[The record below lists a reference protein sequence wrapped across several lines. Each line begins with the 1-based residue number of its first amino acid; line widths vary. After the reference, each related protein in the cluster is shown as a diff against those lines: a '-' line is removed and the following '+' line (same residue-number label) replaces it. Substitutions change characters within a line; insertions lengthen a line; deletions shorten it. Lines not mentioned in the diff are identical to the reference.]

1 MKLTKLL
8 ALLIFNTILSP
19 STAFAAKDSTQIAIE
34 LGSVLAS
41 EEPCGL
47 TYDQK
52 EIENFIVNHIDERD
66 MGFSSM
72 LETMTMGSK
81 FQFESLSASQRT
93 ARCIQIKR
101 VAKKYGF
108 TK

>member
-1 MKLTKLL
+1 MKMSKLL
-8 ALLIFNTILSP
+8 ALLIFNTGLCS
-19 STAFAAKDSTQIAIE
+19 STAFAAKDSTQTAME

-41 EEPCGL
+41 EELCGL

-52 EIENFIVNHIDERD
+52 EIENFIVDHIDEND
-66 MGFSSM
+66 MGFSST

-81 FQFESLSASQRT
+81 FQFENLSTSQRT
-93 ARCIQIKR
+93 ARCVQIRR
-101 VAKKYGF
+101 VAKKFGF